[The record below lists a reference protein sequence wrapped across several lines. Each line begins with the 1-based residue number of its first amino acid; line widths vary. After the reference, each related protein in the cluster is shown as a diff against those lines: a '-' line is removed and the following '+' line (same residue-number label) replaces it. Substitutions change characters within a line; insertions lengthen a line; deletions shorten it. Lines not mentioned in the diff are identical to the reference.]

1 MENYLTRLLLTSELD
16 DPIYF
21 AKVHQN
27 IMELE
32 KQRVEHF
39 NQHGP
44 ANSSYI
50 SLMGE
55 LNMAYLHAQDPT
67 NELAVAKQIYETTKN
82 LYGSDDD
89 ITIESQIALANSYL
103 DDGQNKKAQAI
114 ATELLKRDWSEE
126 ESPSYDLYMDVICL
140 QADLH
145 HHQELFTKELPLRK
159 HVLNIFEEFEGS
171 ADNQTIMAR
180 VALGYC
186 LQKTKRYRDALGHYI
201 VVRAFLDV
209 ESDFATDAERIGL
222 MAHIAHCYHKIG
234 KDEEAKLAYQWVL
247 NESIARFGHGSPLT
261 LKVKRLTR
269 NIFSQEPQP

>member
-269 NIFSQEPQP
+269 NIFSQEPQL

>member
-21 AKVHQN
+21 AQIHQN

-32 KQRVEHF
+32 KKRVAHF

-44 ANSSYI
+44 ANSSYVN
-50 SLMGE
+50 LMGE
-55 LNMAYLHAQDPT
+55 LNMAYLHANDPT

-82 LYGSDDD
+82 LYGSEDE
-89 ITIESQIALANSYL
+89 ITIEAQIALANSYI
-103 DDGQNKKAQAI
+103 DDGQNKEAQII

-126 ESPSYDLYMDVICL
+126 ESPSYDLYMDAICL

-145 HHQELFTKELPLRK
+145 HTQELFTKELALRK
-159 HVLNIFEEFEGS
+159 HVLSIFEEFEGS
-171 ADNQTIMAR
+171 TDNQTIMAR

-186 LQKTKRYRDALGHYI
+186 LEKMKRYRDALGHYI
-201 VVRAFLDV
+201 VVRAFLDA
-209 ESDFATDAERIGL
+209 EKDFSTDAERIGL

-234 KDEEAKLAYQWVL
+234 KDEESRLAYRWVL

-261 LKVKRLTR
+261 TKVKRLTK
-269 NIFSQEPQP
+269 NIFPQK